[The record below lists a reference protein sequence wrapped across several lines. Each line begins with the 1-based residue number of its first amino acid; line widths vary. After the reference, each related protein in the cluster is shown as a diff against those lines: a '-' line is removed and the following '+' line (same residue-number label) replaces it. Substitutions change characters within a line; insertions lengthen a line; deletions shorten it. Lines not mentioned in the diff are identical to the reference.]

1 MAKRSQSVLS
11 ISEAELT
18 RLMQENGS
26 RIISEL
32 GNHRI
37 NEAMVEKAKMSKP
50 ITTEDFSFHRLHH
63 LIGAEVKVKGE
74 APTFKNKLVKLLEL
88 SRHAGGIIYALV
100 EDRTGGQK
108 LIEDNWIEE
117 RKPHKNHAKPRWED
131 GHYFK
136 SGGEADRYL
145 FLKQMVEIGEIS
157 NLKVGPRFLLQEK
170 FEYRGK
176 KFPAQYYTAD
186 FQYDRN
192 GVTWIEDWKKKQ
204 NGKKK
209 GFYVANTT
217 VIGRFLHQN
226 PDVNFCFA
234 SELKYLP

>member
-11 ISEAELT
+11 ISEVELT

-37 NEAMVEKAKMSKP
+37 NEALVEKAKGSVPKVV
-50 ITTEDFSFHRLHH
+50 EDFTDHRLDH
-63 LIGAEVKVKGE
+63 LIGKEVKVRQD
-74 APTFKNKLVKLLEL
+74 APVFKNKIVKLLEI

-100 EDRTGGQK
+100 EDRAGGQK
-108 LIEDNWIEE
+108 LIEDRWIEE

-131 GHYFK
+131 EHYFK
-136 SGGEADRYL
+136 SSGEADRYL
-145 FLKQMVEIGEIS
+145 FLKRMQEIGEIS
-157 NLKVGPRFLLQEK
+157 NLKVSPRFLLQDK

-186 FQYDRN
+186 FQYDRH
-192 GVTWIEDWKKKQ
+192 GVTWVEDWKKKQ
-204 NGKKK
+204 NGKRK
-209 GFYVANTT
+209 GYYVANTT
-217 VIGRFLHQN
+217 VIGRFLYQN
-226 PDVNFCFA
+226 PDINFCFA